1 MARKA
6 TAQDVADLVGV
17 SRSAVSL
24 VLNGRAEGNI
34 AKHKQQAII
43 EAAKRLNYT
52 PNAVALSL
60 RSQRTRTFGV
70 ITWSA
75 SNGLPVGILHATLL
89 AATEQG
95 YLLIIFD
102 VTGGQE
108 DQDRALSVLADR
120 QVDALLVIAPE
131 LVDFQPTEQM
141 INVPTLLVNCA
152 DPRAGLTSLVP
163 DQATAASTAAQLLI
177 DSGHVKIGLLTCPPD
192 TVETRL
198 RLAGVQE
205 AVVKSG
211 LEALVQIADGRDT
224 ESGARAADELLAGP
238 ERPTGLICTHERLAL
253 GAVLVAARLGLQIPE
268 DLSVVSLDD
277 GERLAGQLAP
287 PLTMVERPD
296 GLIGQ
301 QAVATLLDWLG
312 GSEQRVRQLRFVCPT
327 AMRGSVAAP
336 GLSLRT

>member
-43 EAAKRLNYT
+43 EAARKLNYT

-60 RSQRTRTFGV
+60 RSQRTRTIGV

-75 SNGLPVGILHATLL
+75 SNGLPGRILHAGLL
-89 AATEQG
+89 AATARN

-102 VTGGQE
+102 VSGGQE
-108 DQDRALSVLADR
+108 DQDKALTVLEDR
-120 QVDALLVIAPE
+120 QFDALLVIAPE
-131 LVDFQPTEQM
+131 LVDFTPTEQM

-163 DQATAASTAAQLLI
+163 DQTAAASTAAQLLI
-177 DSGHVKIGLLTCPPD
+177 GSGHVKIGLLTFPPD

-205 AVVKSG
+205 ALVKTG
-211 LEALVQIADGRDT
+211 LEALVQIADNRDT
-224 ESGARAADELLAGP
+224 ESGYRAAGELLSSP

-253 GAVLVAARLGLQIPE
+253 GAVLVAARLGLRIPE

-277 GERLAGQLAP
+277 GECLAGQLAP

-296 GLIGQ
+296 RLIAE
-301 QAVATLLDWLG
+301 QAVAMLLDWLDG
-312 GSEQRVRQLRFVCPT
+312 AEQPVRQLTFVCPT
-327 AMRGSVAAP
+327 ALRGSVAAP
-336 GLSLRT
+336 LY